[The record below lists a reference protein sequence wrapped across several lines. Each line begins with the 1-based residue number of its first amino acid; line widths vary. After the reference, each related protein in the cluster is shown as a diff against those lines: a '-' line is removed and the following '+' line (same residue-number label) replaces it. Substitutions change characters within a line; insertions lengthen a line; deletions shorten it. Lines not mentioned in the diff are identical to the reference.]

1 MAYATTQAA
10 PLFFLRGNIVLFLR
24 SLTVAAHELVYATCS
39 IHELALTGIE
49 GVRGARDFDFNHW
62 VSFAFEF
69 YGVIS
74 LCGRTRKEHIA
85 VGHVLEHDG
94 AIVIRKQPN
103 FPLTFYSSSTMISLC
118 DTSSTTSSTGCWGS
132 SSFTS
137 VAISSASSPF
147 AASSCW
153 RLIRRRKL

>member
-1 MAYATTQAA
+1 MVICYGLVLKKVLSLAYATTQAA

-69 YGVIS
+69 YGVIDMS
-74 LCGRTRKEHIA
+74 LNTTGR
-85 VGHVLEHDG
+85 
-94 AIVIRKQPN
+94 
-103 FPLTFYSSSTMISLC
+103 
-118 DTSSTTSSTGCWGS
+118 
-132 SSFTS
+132 
-137 VAISSASSPF
+137 
-147 AASSCW
+147 
-153 RLIRRRKL
+153 